1 MLKISPAILTDDVKE
16 AISKVETIED
26 ALDQH
31 IKNHTDHIQI
41 DIVDGIFAENITIV
55 PEALRDVDTSLYLD
69 FQLMVREPI
78 NWVGRCVNPSTD
90 RIIGHIE
97 QMSDQVEFVK
107 KVQSLGC
114 KVGLALDIKTPVY
127 MIDPTILTNL
137 DTVLVLSV
145 PAGFGGQTFD
155 KRAINKIKQLDEIR
169 ARDDTPYT
177 ICDDGGITFE
187 YIDDLRLAGVDEVA
201 IGEKIYKGDLRENI
215 ENFIKRAYDRG

>member
-1 MLKISPAILTDDVKE
+1 MLKISPAILIDDVKE
-16 AISKVETIED
+16 AISKIETIED
-26 ALDQH
+26 VLDRH
-31 IKNHTDHIQI
+31 LKKHTYHIQI
-41 DIVDGIFAENITIV
+41 DIVDGIFAGNITIV

-69 FQLMVREPI
+69 FQLMVREPVD
-78 NWVGRCVNPSTD
+78 WVERCVNPSTD

-215 ENFIKRAYDRG
+215 ENFIKRAYDRR

>member
-1 MLKISPAILTDDVKE
+1 MLKISPAILIDDVKE
-16 AISKVETIED
+16 AISKIETIED
-26 ALDQH
+26 VLDRH
-31 IKNHTDHIQI
+31 LKKHTDHIQI
-41 DIVDGIFAENITIV
+41 DIVDGIFAGNITIV

-69 FQLMVREPI
+69 FQLMVREPVD
-78 NWVGRCVNPSTD
+78 WVERCVNPSTD

>member
-1 MLKISPAILTDDVKE
+1 MLKISPAILIDDVKE
-16 AISKVETIED
+16 AISKIETIED
-26 ALDQH
+26 VLDRH
-31 IKNHTDHIQI
+31 LKKHTDHIQI
-41 DIVDGIFAENITIV
+41 DIVDGIFAGNITIV

-69 FQLMVREPI
+69 FQLMVREPVD
-78 NWVGRCVNPSTD
+78 WVERCVNPSTD

-215 ENFIKRAYDRG
+215 ENFIKRAYDRR

>member
-69 FQLMVREPI
+69 FQLMVREPVD
-78 NWVGRCVNPSTD
+78 WVERCVNPSTD

-137 DTVLVLSV
+137 DTVLVVSV